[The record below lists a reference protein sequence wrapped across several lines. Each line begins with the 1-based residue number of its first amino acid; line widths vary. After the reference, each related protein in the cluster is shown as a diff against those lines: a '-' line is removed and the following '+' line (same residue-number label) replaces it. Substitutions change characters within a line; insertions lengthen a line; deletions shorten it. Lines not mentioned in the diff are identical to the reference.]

1 MSSKITIIGA
11 GSVGATIAYTLSS
24 QDIASELVLIDI
36 NKKKAE
42 GEVLDIIQGT
52 CFRDPISII
61 AGDYEDAKDSDIV
74 IITSGIARKPG
85 QTRLEL
91 TQTNVNILKSITPEI
106 VKAAPNALY
115 LIVSNPVDIMTYVFT
130 KISGLPENQI
140 LGSGTIL
147 DSARLRCG
155 LSEHFQIAQSN
166 IHAYVF
172 GEHGDTSFIPW
183 SGAYISGVSV
193 DEYYDLE
200 KKLGAAEKS
209 AADLSEAKQS
219 LAAEKGRNSDLEKKL
234 AAAEKGSEELS
245 GVKKALEAEQGKTAD
260 LERRLDASRKAAD
273 DAQNSVSVLE
283 KDIAALK
290 SENEELSALREKAG
304 MYEELT
310 VKFSQIENE
319 NAALR
324 AGAGSDASEG
334 AAPAQMEEL
343 KKQLSDALAEV
354 KELRKINASLNR
366 QLNEMLE
373 DGQLTL

>member
-11 GSVGATIAYTLSS
+11 GSVGATIAYTLSG
-24 QDIASELVLIDI
+24 QDIASEIVLIDI
-36 NKKKAE
+36 NKQKAE

-61 AGDYEDAKDSDIV
+61 AGDYADAKDSDIV

-147 DSARLRCG
+147 DTARLRCG
-155 LSEHFQIAQSN
+155 ISEHFQIAQGN

-193 DEYYDLE
+193 DEYYEAE
-200 KKLGAAEKS
+200 KKKGKDIEPINKEAMLEYVQKSGGEIIAKKGATFYAVSSSVCKLCSLLVSASESIATVSTMMHGEYGIEDVCLSTLTQIGPNGVQGKVPMRMTTAEIEQLQKS
-209 AADLSEAKQS
+209 AQ
-219 LAAEKGRNSDLEKKL
+219 
-234 AAAEKGSEELS
+234 
-245 GVKKALEAEQGKTAD
+245 
-260 LERRLDASRKAAD
+260 
-273 DAQNSVSVLE
+273 VL
-283 KDIAALK
+283 KDIIA
-290 SENEELSALREKAG
+290 
-304 MYEELT
+304 
-310 VKFSQIENE
+310 QID
-319 NAALR
+319 L
-324 AGAGSDASEG
+324 D
-334 AAPAQMEEL
+334 
-343 KKQLSDALAEV
+343 
-354 KELRKINASLNR
+354 
-366 QLNEMLE
+366 
-373 DGQLTL
+373 